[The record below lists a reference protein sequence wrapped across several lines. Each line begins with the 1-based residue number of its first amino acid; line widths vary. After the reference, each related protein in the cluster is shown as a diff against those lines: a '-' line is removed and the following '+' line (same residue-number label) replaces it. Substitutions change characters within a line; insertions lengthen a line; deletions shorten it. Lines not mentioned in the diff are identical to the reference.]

1 MRVNLFSDYRGV
13 LTGEQ
18 FYEAGVIEVSEETA
32 LALVTARRAVYVDAP
47 GTPMNESEAK
57 PRAKKAK

>member
-13 LTGEQ
+13 LTNEV
-18 FYEAGVIEVSEETA
+18 FYEAGIVEVSEETA
-32 LALVTARRAVYVDAP
+32 LALVSAKRAVYVDAP

-57 PRAKKAK
+57 PRAKKVK